1 MYRRSSNSGQIGLFT
16 LELLAIE
23 CQKKPIFNLVQ
34 SIAPSVLIG
43 SSSNLQVTRTDI
55 KSGTKFEFGIGVF
68 ALELLALE
76 CHKSPYLTLS
86 DQ

>member
-1 MYRRSSNSGQIGLFT
+1 MYRRSSNSGQTGLFT
-16 LELLAIE
+16 LKLLAIE

-55 KSGTKFEFGIGVF
+55 KSGTSLNLGSEYS
-68 ALELLALE
+68 LW
-76 CHKSPYLTLS
+76 SYLPLS
-86 DQ
+86 ATKAHI